1 MSDTV
6 STRHGTRVLLCTP
19 DGPALASEQDT
30 ADLLGVAFSLQ
41 ADLIAVPLQRLDE
54 RFFTLRTGVAG
65 AIVGK
70 IATYRRRLAVIGDI
84 SAHLAASESLRDFVA
99 ETNRGRQVWFVAD
112 LAELDAR
119 LAPVRN

>member
-1 MSDTV
+1 MSDSV

-19 DGPALASEQDT
+19 DGPALATEQDA
-30 ADLLGVAFSLQ
+30 ADLLGVAFSLE
-41 ADLIAVPLQRLDE
+41 ADLIAVPVERLDE

-70 IATYRRRLAVIGDI
+70 VANYHRRLAVIGDI
-84 SAHLAASESLRDFVA
+84 SAHLAASESFNDFVA

-112 LAELDAR
+112 LGELDAR
-119 LAPVRN
+119 LGN